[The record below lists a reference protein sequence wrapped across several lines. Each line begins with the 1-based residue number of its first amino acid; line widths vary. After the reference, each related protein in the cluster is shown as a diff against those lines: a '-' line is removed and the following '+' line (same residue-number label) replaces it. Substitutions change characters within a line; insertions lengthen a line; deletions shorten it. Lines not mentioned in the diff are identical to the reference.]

1 MSDRLLQNCKFTSGW
16 DPVAD
21 AWASSLGSDVVS
33 LADYKHAN
41 FLLHEGVGASGAAVI
56 TVQSCDNTTPTT
68 KTAIAFRYKQ
78 VTTYD
83 TEGDTTNATSS
94 GFTTTV
100 GGSNMYL
107 VEVDDSELSGTD
119 KYVRLLATESVNHP
133 VISSCAIILTG
144 AKWGGDDLR
153 TTIT

>member
-16 DPVAD
+16 DPIAD
-21 AWASSLGSDVVS
+21 AWATSLATDVVS

-56 TVQSCDNTTPTT
+56 TVQSCDNVTPDT

-78 VTTYD
+78 MTTYD

-107 VEVDDSELSGTD
+107 IEVDDSELSGTD

-133 VISSCAIILTG
+133 VISSCGILLTG

-153 TTIT
+153 TTIE